1 MVQTINNNI
10 KKRKVCV
17 VVASRANY
25 ARIKSLLKA
34 VRDSEEMELQLILTG
49 SALLK
54 RFGNIDSLVQ
64 ADGFS
69 IAERV
74 YYVIEG
80 ENPLTMA
87 KSTGLAI
94 IELAT
99 IFENLKPDGSV
110 HELSRHAGLPVKKG
124 EKWAFNLWLRET
136 PTNVD
141 C

>member
-1 MVQTINNNI
+1 MVQTKKNNI
-10 KKRKVCV
+10 KKRKICV

-64 ADGFS
+64 GDGFS

-74 YYVIEG
+74 YYVVEG

-99 IFENLKPDGSV
+99 SFGNLKPDFI
-110 HELSRHAGLPVKKG
+110 A
-124 EKWAFNLWLRET
+124 
-136 PTNVD
+136 
-141 C
+141 

>member
-1 MVQTINNNI
+1 MVQTINSNI

-64 ADGFS
+64 GDGFS

-74 YYVIEG
+74 YYVVEG
-80 ENPLTMA
+80 
-87 KSTGLAI
+87 
-94 IELAT
+94 
-99 IFENLKPDGSV
+99 
-110 HELSRHAGLPVKKG
+110 
-124 EKWAFNLWLRET
+124 
-136 PTNVD
+136 
-141 C
+141 